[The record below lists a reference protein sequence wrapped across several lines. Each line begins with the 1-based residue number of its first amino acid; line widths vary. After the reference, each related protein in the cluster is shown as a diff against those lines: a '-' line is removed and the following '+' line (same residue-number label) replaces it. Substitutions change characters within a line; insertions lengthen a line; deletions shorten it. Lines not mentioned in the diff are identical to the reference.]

1 MVPVMQSSAPTIG
14 HTGIKTSKVRQKNIQ
29 VILKAAEDEFVI
41 SGFKGASIRDIA
53 NRAGLPKANVHY
65 YFNSKMDLYS
75 AVLSHIMELWEAVF
89 SGLNPED
96 DPARALR
103 QYINAKMQYCLAH
116 SSASRIFSSEI
127 LHGGQ
132 HLKEH
137 FRHFKGWINDKS
149 KVIQAWIEQGKM
161 DPVDPLHLLFTIWAT
176 TQYYVDYNPQVAS
189 VLGKKE
195 LGEAD
200 IQAATDHLCNLVI
213 KGCGIKT

>member
-1 MVPVMQSSAPTIG
+1 MVPVMQSSASTIG

-29 VILKAAEDEFVI
+29 VILKAAEDEFVL

-137 FRHFKGWINDKS
+137 FRHFKDWINDKS
-149 KVIQAWIEQGKM
+149 RVIQAWIEQGKM

-176 TQYYVDYNPQVAS
+176 TQYYVDYNLQVAS

-195 LGEAD
+195 LGETD
-200 IQAATDHLCNLVI
+200 IQAATDHLCNLII